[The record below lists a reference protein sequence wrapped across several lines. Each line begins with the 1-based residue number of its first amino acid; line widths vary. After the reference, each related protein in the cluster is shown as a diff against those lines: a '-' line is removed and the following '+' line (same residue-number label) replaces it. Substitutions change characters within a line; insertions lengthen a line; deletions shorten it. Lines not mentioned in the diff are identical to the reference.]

1 MNLPNKL
8 TMFRI
13 MLIPV
18 IIIISL
24 ISSLQEIFLFSSVTV
39 GNFII
44 LIIFCVASFTDFLDG
59 NIARKRNLVTD
70 FGKFMDPLA
79 DKLLVISTMIILLE
93 QGKFQ
98 AFNYGLGFVLIIIIA
113 REFIVTGIRL
123 LAVQKNIVIAASSLG
138 KVKTISQIFMI
149 IILLLECFPI
159 TLFKGDSQD
168 ITSLVVI
175 SIAGLF
181 TLVSGIDYFMKNKE
195 LILKSK

>member
-1 MNLPNKL
+1 
-8 TMFRI
+8 

-181 TLVSGIDYFMKNKE
+181 TLVSGIDYFIKNKE

>member
-181 TLVSGIDYFMKNKE
+181 TLVSGIDYFIKNKE